1 MRPIRP
7 TLPDATPS
15 VTKLLID
22 SLREVSV
29 LVLVFG
35 ALDGVRGSEAL
46 VLAASSFLGAI
57 LLERLKT

>member
-7 TLPDATPS
+7 IPESTPS
-15 VTKLLID
+15 VTKLLSD

-46 VLAASSFLGAI
+46 ILAASSFLGAI
-57 LLERLKT
+57 LAERFRR

>member
-1 MRPIRP
+1 MRPITP
-7 TLPDATPS
+7 TTHDSS

-35 ALDGVRGSEAL
+35 ALEGVRGSEAL
-46 VLAASSFLGAI
+46 VLAASSLLGAI